1 MISDEELDTRIK
13 KIGKEIREQ
22 NKLSDE
28 VKERI
33 IARLDEELKKMQ

>member
-1 MISDEELDTRIK
+1 MISDEELDTRFK